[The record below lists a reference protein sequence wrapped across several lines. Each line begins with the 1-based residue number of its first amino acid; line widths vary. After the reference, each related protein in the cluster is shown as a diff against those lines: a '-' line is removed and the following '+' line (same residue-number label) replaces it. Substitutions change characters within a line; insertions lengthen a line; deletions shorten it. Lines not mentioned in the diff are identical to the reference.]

1 MARLLDT
8 TTRHSNPKLSKS
20 RWDDPQKSSIQMLAH
35 DLTPETEPLAVK
47 GHHPIDCGA
56 RPHGSQFTKKI
67 KRHTSM
73 AEPPTSYL
81 SARAGLIDVSKSNSD
96 IIDLTETTSQAAEV
110 PPTPE
115 QDPLHSN
122 SALKNRP
129 ALRVP
134 TGSWISQEVPFRE
147 DGVTQVVQRGDEI
160 RDLGPSHSAQLLHS
174 EMSPSSSRDEGLISQ
189 VHRRRGS
196 NIPSAIDSDWYPLS
210 AMSTS
215 YDSQNSDIN
224 ASCPQHC
231 SGTVSDIQDGPDYLQ
246 FGTSTFTQYASA
258 ELSYGQSPQRYIR
271 PRKPDLYE
279 NFPTVDQYWTFEE
292 SITISMLN
300 AMALAE
306 SCRGTVSGTVLV
318 KPRTRTSRIGF
329 WNYISCRPDIRNDP
343 YHQ

>member
-8 TTRHSNPKLSKS
+8 TTRHSNPKPSRS
-20 RWDDPQKSSIQMLAH
+20 RWDDPQMSSIQMLAH
-35 DLTPETEPLAVK
+35 DLTPETEPLPVK

-56 RPHGSQFTKKI
+56 RPYGSQFTKKI
-67 KRHTSM
+67 TRHISM
-73 AEPPTSYL
+73 GETPTSCL
-81 SARAGLIDVSKSNSD
+81 SAHASLIDVSKSNSD
-96 IIDLTETTSQAAEV
+96 IIDLTETTSQTAEV
-110 PPTPE
+110 LPTPE
-115 QDPLHSN
+115 QDPLYSN
-122 SALKNRP
+122 SAIKNRP

-134 TGSWISQEVPFRE
+134 TGSWISQ
-147 DGVTQVVQRGDEI
+147 GVTQVVQRGDEI
-160 RDLGPSHSAQLLHS
+160 RDLGLSHSAQLLHS
-174 EMSPSSSRDEGLISQ
+174 EKSPSSSCDEGLISQ

-210 AMSTS
+210 TTSTG
-215 YDSQNSDIN
+215 YDSQNSAIN

-231 SGTVSDIQDGPDYLQ
+231 SDTVSDIQDGPDYRQ

-279 NFPTVDQYWTFEE
+279 NSPTVDQYWTFEE
-292 SITISMLN
+292 RITISMLN

-306 SCRGTVSGTVLV
+306 SCRGMVSGTV